1 MAGLLLQVGR
11 CGGTFSLSSLAF
23 SSSAHVKGSS
33 PGVRVSVSEQKD
45 VEKQRSGSRCHVV
58 QVSASLQSM
67 MSDMSRKAPKGLF
80 PPEPEAYK
88 GPKLKVAIIGA
99 GLAGMSTAVELLEQG
114 HEVDIYELRKF
125 IGGKA
130 GSFKDKNGNHIEMG
144 LHVFFGCY
152 NNLFRLLAKVG
163 ADNNLLLKDHTHTF
177 INKGGDVGELDF
189 RFLVGAPLH
198 GMKAFIATNQLEP
211 FDKVANAVALA
222 TSPVVRALVDPEGA
236 MRDILDLD
244 KVSFSVWFISHGGT
258 RVSIKRMW
266 DPIAYALGFIDC
278 DKISARCMLTI
289 FSFFATKTEASVLRM
304 LNGSPDERLNGPIAK
319 YIKENGGRFHL
330 RWGCREVLYDR
341 TSEGK
346 TYVTGLVMTKATEK
360 QIVKADAYVAACDVP
375 GIHRLLPKPWREW
388 EFFDNIYKLL
398 GVPVVTVQLRFNGWV
413 TEMQDLE
420 ASRQLQRAVG
430 LDNLLYS
437 ADADFS
443 CFADLALTSPEDY
456 FKEGE
461 GSLIQA
467 VLTPG
472 DPYMPLSNEQVV
484 KNVHEQVLRLFPSA
498 NELEMTWSSVVKI
511 GQSLY
516 REAPGMDLFRP
527 DQKTPVSN
535 FFLSG
540 SYTKQDYID
549 SMEGATLSG
558 RQTSARINEVGPFL
572 HDLRHK
578 VAKTK
583 SEASPGSATD
593 ELTFV

>member
-1 MAGLLLQVGR
+1 MQWLWQLVQLCEHWLIRRGL
-11 CGGTFSLSSLAF
+11 CATFW
-23 SSSAHVKGSS
+23 
-33 PGVRVSVSEQKD
+33 
-45 VEKQRSGSRCHVV
+45 
-58 QVSASLQSM
+58 
-67 MSDMSRKAPKGLF
+67 
-80 PPEPEAYK
+80 
-88 GPKLKVAIIGA
+88 IW
-99 GLAGMSTAVELLEQG
+99 
-114 HEVDIYELRKF
+114 
-125 IGGKA
+125 
-130 GSFKDKNGNHIEMG
+130 
-144 LHVFFGCY
+144 
-152 NNLFRLLAKVG
+152 
-163 ADNNLLLKDHTHTF
+163 
-177 INKGGDVGELDF
+177 
-189 RFLVGAPLH
+189 
-198 GMKAFIATNQLEP
+198 
-211 FDKVANAVALA
+211 
-222 TSPVVRALVDPEGA
+222 TS
-236 MRDILDLD
+236 
-244 KVSFSVWFISHGGT
+244 
-258 RVSIKRMW
+258 
-266 DPIAYALGFIDC
+266 
-278 DKISARCMLTI
+278 
-289 FSFFATKTEASVLRM
+289 
-304 LNGSPDERLNGPIAK
+304 
-319 YIKENGGRFHL
+319 FHL

>member
-1 MAGLLLQVGR
+1 M
-11 CGGTFSLSSLAF
+11 
-23 SSSAHVKGSS
+23 KGSIPAPCFAVVDRKDAS
-33 PGVRVSVSEQKD
+33 SRRTGSVRVT
-45 VEKQRSGSRCHVV
+45 
-58 QVSASLQSM
+58 ASLQSM
-67 MSDMSRKAPKGLF
+67 VSDMSRKAPKGLF

-114 HEVDIYELRKF
+114 HEVDIYESRKF
-125 IGGKA
+125 IGGKV
-130 GSFKDKNGNHIEMG
+130 GSFKDKDGNHIEMG

-177 INKGGDVGELDF
+177 INKGGNVGELDF
-189 RFLVGAPLH
+189 RFPVGAPLH
-198 GMKAFIATNQLEP
+198 GIKAFVTTNQLEP
-211 FDKVANAVALA
+211 FDKAANAVALA

-236 MRDILDLD
+236 MRDIRDLD
-244 KVSFSVWFISHGGT
+244 KVSFSDWFISHGGT
-258 RVSIKRMW
+258 RMSIKRMW
-266 DPIAYALGFIDC
+266 DPVAYALGFIDC
-278 DKISARCMLTI
+278 DNISARCMLTI
-289 FSFFATKTEASVLRM
+289 FAFFATKTEASVLRM
-304 LNGSPDERLNGPIAK
+304 LSGSPDERLNGPIAK
-319 YIKENGGRFHL
+319 YIKEKGGRFHL

-341 TSEGK
+341 TPEGE

-375 GIHRLLPKPWREW
+375 GIHRLLPQPWREW
-388 EFFDNIYKLL
+388 EFFENIYKLS

-420 ASRQLQRAVG
+420 SSRQLQRAAGV
-430 LDNLLYS
+430 DNLLYS

-456 FKEGE
+456 YKEGE

-472 DPYMPLSNEQVV
+472 DPYMPLPNEKVV
-484 KNVHEQVLRLFPSA
+484 KAVHEQVLRLFPSA
-498 NELEMTWSSVVKI
+498 NGLEMTWSSVVKI

-516 REAPGMDLFRP
+516 REAPGMDVFRP

-558 RQTSARINEVGPFL
+558 RQTSARINEAGQFL
-572 HDLRHK
+572 HDLRQK
-578 VAKTK
+578 VDKTEV
-583 SEASPGSATD
+583 EASLN